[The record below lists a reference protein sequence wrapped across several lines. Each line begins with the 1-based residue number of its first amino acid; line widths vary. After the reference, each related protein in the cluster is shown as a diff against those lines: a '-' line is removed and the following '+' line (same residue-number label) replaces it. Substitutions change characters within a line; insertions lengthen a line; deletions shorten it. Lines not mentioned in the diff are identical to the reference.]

1 MLLQNGTF
9 HSKSALNY
17 GNIFHAHSTSTNFR
31 GTVLLAEADGAAS
44 DEFDVF
50 EAVVNGQTA
59 FAVTGEP
66 RTVVGIGGLQARRAL
81 FFSSPSV
88 VRSACPSS
96 GGLAA
101 WFRGGA
107 ALSGV

>member
-17 GNIFHAHSTSTNFR
+17 GNVFHAHATSTNFR
-31 GTVLLAEADGAAS
+31 GTVLLAEADDAAS

-50 EAVVNGQTA
+50 EAVINGQTA

-66 RTVVGIGGLQARRAL
+66 RTVVGIGGLQARRRML
-81 FFSSPSV
+81 LPPL
-88 VRSACPSS
+88 RSACPSS
-96 GGLAA
+96 SGLAV
-101 WFRGGA
+101 WFQWG
-107 ALSGV
+107 SSPV